1 MWNSRQQNAV
11 GVWRWWSPV
20 SAIIQIQWLQQSL
33 LKLLFHCQR
42 SQRRGR
48 CGHATTNTC
57 LLWFLLWQHDNNR
70 TTISTITNNGDVVGS
85 LTITVTT
92 MPKQWLWW
100 CWFDNNWK
108 IRNNSQTTVP
118 ESKFA
123 HEVVVCC
130 CSCSCFVDLTPSR
143 HQQRI
148 RPDGLGLGSLQK
160 RMAVVRLRA

>member
-1 MWNSRQQNAV
+1 MRLPPRRGGLV
-11 GVWRWWSPV
+11 
-20 SAIIQIQWLQQSL
+20 
-33 LKLLFHCQR
+33 KLLQWQIYRLCH
-42 SQRRGR
+42 SVI
-48 CGHATTNTC
+48 AAVAAEALIP
-57 LLWFLLWQHDNNR
+57 LLTFAETKQVWPCNNQHLFVVVLLWQHDSNR

-100 CWFDNNWK
+100 CWFYNNWA

-118 ESKFA
+118 KSKFA

-148 RPDGLGLGSLQK
+148 RPDGLGLGSIQEW
-160 RMAVVRLRA
+160 RAVVRLRA